1 MDKKA
6 INIAFNDI
14 EHDYQKYIE
23 RNKLEDTTSELLKYL
38 VNHNIIPCTQLKRYF
53 VLSVMNKNQSNGIA
67 ITETVNTIACEFD
80 ISENTSWNIRKNN
93 ARDFR
98 NKKIIS

>member
-1 MDKKA
+1 MDKRA

-14 EHDYQKYIE
+14 EDEYKKYLE
-23 RNKLEDTTSELLKYL
+23 RNKIADSHQEFLKYM
-38 VNHNIIPCTQLKRYF
+38 VNHGLIKTTQLTRFF

-67 ITETVNTIACEFD
+67 ITETVNTIACEYD
-80 ISENTSWNIRKNN
+80 INEKTSWNIRKNN
-93 ARDFR
+93 TRDFR